1 MAFKMK
7 CEFCKKNIDAAA
19 SRCPYC
25 QGEYTPEQVAARKN
39 DGNKNMALGCVGVL
53 VLVAL
58 VGMCSG
64 GSGTDTASPPEAV
77 TAAQTALSD
86 PAPAQADDSSIS
98 TLTGPQN
105 NAVRSA
111 QSYLKMSGFSRD
123 GLIEQLSS
131 NAGEGYDRADAVAAV
146 DSLTVDWNS
155 EAAESA
161 KSYIAMS
168 GFSCSGLI
176 QQLSSRA
183 GEKFTKSQATYGAKE
198 AGAC

>member
-1 MAFKMK
+1 MKMK
-7 CEFCKKNIDAAA
+7 CEYCKKNIDVSA

-25 QGEYTPEQVAARKN
+25 QGEYMPEQVAAREKSV
-39 DGNKNMALGCVGVL
+39 GHTRWGCV
-53 VLVAL
+53 AL
-58 VGMCSG
+58 LGIVGLIGLIGQCSG
-64 GSGTDTASPPEAV
+64 DGGDKPELESFGAATYGASDRETV
-77 TAAQTALSD
+77 
-86 PAPAQADDSSIS
+86 PAQAEVLATN
-98 TLTGPQN
+98 TLTGPQI

-131 NAGEGYDRADAVAAV
+131 NAGEGYDRADAIAAV

-176 QQLSSRA
+176 EQLSSKA